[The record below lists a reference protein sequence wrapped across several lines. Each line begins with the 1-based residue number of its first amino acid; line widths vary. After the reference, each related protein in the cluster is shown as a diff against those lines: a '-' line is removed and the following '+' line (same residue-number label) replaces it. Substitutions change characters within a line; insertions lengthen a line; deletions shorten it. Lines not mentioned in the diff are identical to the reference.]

1 MARWSR
7 ELANRSQLSFQ
18 TYYDRSTREQKD
30 FLGRLAVDIVD
41 FDFQHRFGL
50 GERHDIVWGLG
61 YRLVHDNVTG
71 AVPISFDP
79 PSRTTN
85 LVTGFLQDDIAL
97 RPDRWIL
104 TLGAKLEHNDFSG
117 FELQPN
123 ARLLW
128 RPAESQTLWS
138 AVSRAVR
145 SPSRVDSD
153 IHEFAGVI
161 PGATPLP
168 LLVDGSPDFRSEELV
183 SYELGY
189 RSELRHDLSVD
200 VALYYNHYDHLRSVA
215 LQPIDPAAPALRYV
229 VSNGAEGETYGG
241 TLAGTWRVAPNWRL
255 RGSYTYLHMFAR
267 IKEGHPTD
275 IATFAPG
282 SIRPTRRHCGPP

>member
-1 MARWSR
+1 MPATIFQFGLGGVRFDRLFPRGSRLTLQSEIYRGSGGEPQALPTPTPPFSFVSNDDVDMGGGHIMARWSR

-18 TYYDRSTREQKD
+18 TYYDRSTREQTD

-50 GERHDIVWGLG
+50 GERHDVVWGLG

-128 RPAESQTLWS
+128 RPAESHTLWS

-145 SPSRVDSD
+145 SP
-153 IHEFAGVI
+153 
-161 PGATPLP
+161 LP
-168 LLVDGSPDFRSEELV
+168 SG
-183 SYELGY
+183 
-189 RSELRHDLSVD
+189 
-200 VALYYNHYDHLRSVA
+200 
-215 LQPIDPAAPALRYV
+215 
-229 VSNGAEGETYGG
+229 
-241 TLAGTWRVAPNWRL
+241 
-255 RGSYTYLHMFAR
+255 
-267 IKEGHPTD
+267 
-275 IATFAPG
+275 
-282 SIRPTRRHCGPP
+282 